1 MGRKNLTLIILVV
14 SIVEIVELVLLFG
27 WARTRIES
35 ALIRRYEEERKHALQ
50 MTMDAIRRDIDAT
63 VTKLQ
68 VASTIESV
76 VNVSGSLC
84 EDKLKEI
91 YPYFNDRVDEIN
103 RANTDATVLC
113 GSNADTIGVN
123 LDKNQPHIAK
133 ILSEPDHSKVMG
145 RVRESP
151 VDERP
156 VMGIHVPVYRNGN
169 FDGTLSA
176 PIYLDRIREVYLK
189 SVIDYPSTRIYL
201 KDDNGDYLYGDRGED
216 KGSSSETSY
225 LVKKE
230 VFPGRF
236 WTLSAYTSKSEV
248 IGQIDRSADI
258 TREMNFSTR
267 IFIFLLMTLVTGTA
281 VVIIASR
288 KI

>member
-1 MGRKNLTLIILVV
+1 MRRKNITFIILAV
-14 SIVEIVELVLLFG
+14 SIVEILELIFIFG

-35 ALIRRYEEERKHALQ
+35 ALIKRYEEERRHALE
-50 MTMDAIRRDIDAT
+50 MTMDAIRRDIDST

-68 VASTIESV
+68 VASTIEAVANS
-76 VNVSGSLC
+76 SGTLC
-84 EDKLKEI
+84 EDKLKEV

-103 RANTDATVLC
+103 RANTEATVLC
-113 GSNADTIGVN
+113 SSNSDTMGVN

-133 ILSEPDHSKVMG
+133 ILTNSDHPTVMG

-156 VMGIHVPVYRNGN
+156 VMGIHVPVYKNGN

-189 SVIDYPSTRIYL
+189 SIIDYPSTRIYL
-201 KDDNGDYLYGDRGED
+201 KDDNGDYLYGSKGEDRGA
-216 KGSSSETSY
+216 SSETSY

-248 IGQIDRSADI
+248 VGQIDRSADI

-267 IFIFLLMTLVTGTA
+267 IFIFLLMTLVTGT
-281 VVIIASR
+281 VVVVIASR